1 MFGRPPGDYTGM
13 LRWPRLGQ
21 DVAIVLWPA
30 FIAACVAT
38 MVSFAFIDPV
48 LVGDDDIPPPAFAS
62 RMTGYAV
69 GFFFFWL
76 VSSISSLLTLYL
88 VRTAHPEPAEAEP
101 EPTDVDGNR
110 SSE

>member
-1 MFGRPPGDYTGM
+1 MFGPPPGDYTGM
-13 LRWPRLGQ
+13 LRSPRPGQ

-38 MVSFAFIDPV
+38 MVSFAFIDPL
-48 LVGDDDIPPPAFAS
+48 LVGNDDIPPPGFAS

>member
-1 MFGRPPGDYTGM
+1 MFGRPAGEYSGK

-30 FIAACVAT
+30 FIAASIAT
-38 MVSFAFIDPV
+38 MVSFAFIDP
-48 LVGDDDIPPPAFAS
+48 LLIGADDDPPPAFAT

-76 VSSISSLLTLYL
+76 VASISSLITIYL
-88 VRTAHPEPAEAEP
+88 VRTAHPEPAEPPQSDE
-101 EPTDVDGNR
+101 DGDR